1 MAIRK
6 IKRVLIANRGEIALR
21 IMRTVQELGL
31 DAVVIYEKP
40 DRKAYYVRL
49 ADDAIMIGEGPRKDY
64 LDVDKVIWAAKK
76 SGADAIHPG
85 YGFLAENADF
95 SAGLRKRGH
104 YLHWAASPGDP

>member
-6 IKRVLIANRGEIALR
+6 IKKVLIANRGEIALR

-40 DRKAYYVRL
+40 DRNAYYVRL

-76 SGADAIHPG
+76 AVQMPFIQDTAFWLRMPIFQQDAK
-85 YGFLAENADF
+85 
-95 SAGLRKRGH
+95 KRALSLLGR
-104 YLHWAASPGDP
+104 LPR